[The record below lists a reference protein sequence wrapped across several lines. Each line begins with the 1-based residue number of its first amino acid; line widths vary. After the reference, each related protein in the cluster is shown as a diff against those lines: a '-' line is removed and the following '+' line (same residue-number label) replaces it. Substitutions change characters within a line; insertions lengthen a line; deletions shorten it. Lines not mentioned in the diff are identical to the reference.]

1 MTKTERH
8 RAASDWD
15 FVCEWYREDVIA
27 AAIRRSLDPP
37 LPAPANQIPKDVTST
52 EFAVW
57 LTHQYRLAMKK
68 GMELKEQE
76 LKGTL

>member
-1 MTKTERH
+1 MTNTERH

-15 FVCEWYREDVIA
+15 FVCGWYRENDIA
-27 AAIRRSLDPP
+27 AAIRRSLEPP
-37 LPAPANQIPKDVTST
+37 FPTAANQIPKDVTST

-76 LKGTL
+76 LTGTL